1 MQLWALKIEGFYG
14 CLYTPLYEKGIKET
28 QNEPMETTV
37 LFFYSFG
44 IDSHH
49 HPMLYSPWQSLLFYL
64 FRWKQRGKED
74 HSASWRRAPSPIKMT
89 TVSLKNT
96 DTIFKT
102 TDHCV
107 SYKKHPSKTFST
119 LSFETAHKKY
129 LRNVI
134 VWKGKYYNI
143 NSY

>member
-102 TDHCV
+102 GDHCV
-107 SYKKHPSKTFST
+107 SNKNIHQK
-119 LSFETAHKKY
+119 LSQLCHLIPPIKSICVMFLYEKE
-129 LRNVI
+129 
-134 VWKGKYYNI
+134 NI
-143 NSY
+143 II